1 MSLDKGSGK
10 SNMSTSRVSHDDSTD
25 RKTTR
30 QEAARKLARL
40 VEEDMEQKG
49 LPEAKRNERVNQFVE
64 YVDAVNS
71 RRAK

>member
-1 MSLDKGSGK
+1 MSDCNGRGK
-10 SNMSTSRVSHDDSTD
+10 SNMSTSRVSHDDSAD
-25 RKTTR
+25 RKATR

-49 LPEAKRNERVNQFVE
+49 LPEAQRNEQVNQFVE
-64 YVDAVNS
+64 YVDGVNS